1 MKHDGPF
8 SAVVC
13 MYVVT
18 YVLFHIYLF
27 FDIFSIFLFIITK
40 TICQLNLIVHFREV
54 LNVSKKLAKERE
66 DMSKDLTRLKDRI
79 QEIHSSI
86 LGDMKNLV
94 PSANRC
100 VTITV

>member
-1 MKHDGPF
+1 
-8 SAVVC
+8 
-13 MYVVT
+13 MYVI
-18 YVLFHIYLF
+18 LHIYLF
-27 FDIFSIFLFIITK
+27 LDIFSIFLLIITK
-40 TICQLNLIVHFREV
+40 TICKLNLTVLFREV

-94 PSANRC
+94 PSENRC
-100 VTITV
+100 VHCTTTVLS

>member
-1 MKHDGPF
+1 MSVK
-8 SAVVC
+8 
-13 MYVVT
+13 
-18 YVLFHIYLF
+18 
-27 FDIFSIFLFIITK
+27 
-40 TICQLNLIVHFREV
+40 LNSTFREV

-100 VTITV
+100 VTTTV